1 MWCCDHPSD
10 AIAETSVKDLIALEA
25 AISRRQTGGEVEA
38 MRRKRL
44 DPRLE
49 IVDGNDLY
57 RRRKSKELPSFPELS
72 QSTLESSAPSTGT
85 SIPSIGDGS
94 PGVRSTASTASTPR
108 TSGDSCETDSS
119 TKPGTAPKSRSRR
132 SRLFRFLL

>member
-1 MWCCDHPSD
+1 M
-10 AIAETSVKDLIALEA
+10 KDLIALEA
-25 AISRRQTGGEVEA
+25 AISRTRGNGGEVQE

-57 RRRKSKELPSFPELS
+57 RRRKSKDAPAYPQLS
-72 QSTLESSAPSTGT
+72 EVVLESQAPSRSVT
-85 SIPSIGDGS
+85 SCSVGDGS
-94 PGVRSTASTASTPR
+94 PGVCSTASTASTPR
-108 TSGDSCETDSS
+108 TSSDREADS
-119 TKPGTAPKSRSRR
+119 TKPGTAPKSRR